1 MKTIKEIH
9 DCYLSCVNVVIDTR
23 KIIKGSFFVAL
34 KGTNVDGNDF
44 AQQALNLGASF
55 AILDREDCFVDHRT
69 ILVKD
74 SLQTLQDLAAF
85 HREYLSIPIIGL
97 TGSNGKTTT
106 KELFHRVI
114 LKKYKAKA
122 TFGNLNNHIG
132 VPLTL
137 LNFTS
142 ETEFGIVEMGA
153 NHQNEIAFLSS
164 IAKPDL
170 GYITNFGKAH
180 LEGFGGIE
188 GVIRGKSELYDF
200 IKLQQGLLLVNID
213 DPIQEEKT
221 RGFDRFTFSFNDDAA
236 DVFLEFRMV
245 DAFVVISYEHTV
257 ISSNLIGSYNASNIA
272 AAIALGIYY
281 NIEIHLIKE
290 AIESFLPDN
299 NRSQMLC
306 HGEHQVILDAYN
318 ANPSSMEVAIQN
330 FGLIEYP
337 SKIMILGDMFELGDD
352 SLLEHLKIAILAL
365 EQTDVTTY
373 FIGEH
378 FFKSSNEFELS
389 KAYFF
394 PDFNSLIE
402 ELKQQPIKKSLV
414 LIKGSRGMALERVL
428 NYL

>member
-9 DCYLSCVNVVIDTR
+9 DCYLRCVNVVIDTR
-23 KIIKGSFFVAL
+23 KIIKGSLFVAL

-44 AQQALNLGASF
+44 VQQALNLGASF
-55 AILDREDCFVDHRT
+55 AIVDREDCYIDHRT

-74 SLQTLQDLAAF
+74 SLQSLQELATF

-188 GVIRGKSELYDF
+188 GVIKGKSELYDF
-200 IKLQQGLLLVNID
+200 IKFHQGRLLVNID

-221 RGFDRFTFSFNDDAA
+221 RGFERFTFSFNDATA

-245 DAFVVISYEHTV
+245 DAFVVTSYKHTV

-299 NRSQMLC
+299 NRSQMLY

-318 ANPSSMEVAIQN
+318 ANPSSMELAIQN
-330 FGLIEYP
+330 FGLMEHP
-337 SKIMILGDMFELGDD
+337 SKIMILGDMFELGDE
-352 SLLEHLKIAILAL
+352 SLTEHLKIAILAL

-378 FFKSSNEFELS
+378 FFKSSNEFELL